1 MWTKCCIKYKC
12 SYPLFRFTGSA
23 AGLAGSGFLTMDVF
37 SSPSPATKA
46 AAVVWGVAAGQ
57 LCHRVHALLPRQ
69 PMATFYTCEFIL
81 NAFFVMFVVKS
92 YQILFSYKFCGNQR
106 TNNRRKS

>member
-1 MWTKCCIKYKC
+1 MEL
-12 SYPLFRFTGSA
+12 PLFRFTGSA

-46 AAVVWGVAAGQ
+46 AALVWGVAAGQ
-57 LCHRVHALLPRQ
+57 LCHRVHTLLPRQ

-81 NAFFVMFVVKS
+81 NAFYVMFVVKS